1 MKTKDEV
8 LKMLKSMAGCYTAV
22 FCKDEKGNNAMYTA
36 CNVDYFFILD
46 YEECLIEDENWVLNE
61 FKNLNSGDINIDEW
75 AQDLSREEIEA
86 LKNTM
91 DAGKLFIASFQ
102 NNKVGYMDIII
113 WEN

>member
-8 LKMLKSMAGCYTAV
+8 LEILKSMAGCYTAV
-22 FCKDEKGNNAMYTA
+22 LIKDEKGNNSMYVA
-36 CNVDYFFILD
+36 CNVDYFFHSD
-46 YEECLIEDENWVLNE
+46 YDECLDKNEDWVLNE
-61 FKNLNSGDINIDEW
+61 FKNINSGDINIDEW
-75 AQDLSREEIEA
+75 AQELSREEIEA